1 MEFSVSHLNSSIAAI
16 FALLLI
22 LYWKSRSKT
31 RKNSAPPEA
40 GGAWPIIGHLHLIGG
55 GSRLPHITLAE
66 MADKYGPLFTIRLGV
81 RKTLV
86 VSSWELAKEL
96 FTTWDVAVSSRPKFL
111 VSKHL
116 SYNFA
121 MFGFSPYG
129 EYWRELRKLIA
140 MELFSPRRLDLLQP
154 IRVSEIEVAIKELY
168 EYWNKKKDGSGRV
181 LVEMKQWFADL
192 NLNVV
197 LRMVAGKR
205 YFGATAD
212 GDKIEARHCQKVMRD
227 FFHLAGIFVAAK
239 TIPFLGWLDLGGYEK
254 RMKETGQAMDKIVEK
269 WLEEHKQ
276 KANTGSNQDFMDVML
291 SAIEKSGLQDY
302 DPATITKATCTSLIA
317 GGADTTTVM
326 LVWAISLLL
335 NNPHA
340 LKKAQQELDIH
351 VGKERQVTES
361 DISKLVYLQAIIKET
376 LRLYPAGFLGG
387 TREFSQDC
395 KLSGY
400 HIPKGTILIVNI
412 WKLQRDPRAWSD
424 PLEFKPERFLTTHK
438 DFDVKGKNFE
448 LIPFGAGR
456 RICPGTTFGIQMLN
470 LVLANLLHA
479 FELSTPFDEKVDMSV
494 SAGLTNMKVT
504 PLDVILCPRLSPSL
518 Y

>member
-1 MEFSVSHLNSSIAAI
+1 MKCIKVIESNRVNKLA
-16 FALLLI
+16 
-22 LYWKSRSKT
+22 T
-31 RKNSAPPEA
+31 
-40 GGAWPIIGHLHLIGG
+40 IG
-55 GSRLPHITLAE
+55 T
-66 MADKYGPLFTIRLGV
+66 D
-81 RKTLV
+81 
-86 VSSWELAKEL
+86 
-96 FTTWDVAVSSRPKFL
+96 
-111 VSKHL
+111 VSK
-116 SYNFA
+116 
-121 MFGFSPYG
+121 
-129 EYWRELRKLIA
+129 I
-140 MELFSPRRLDLLQP
+140 
-154 IRVSEIEVAIKELY
+154 AIKELY
-168 EYWNKKKDGSGRV
+168 KYWDKKKDGSDRV
-181 LVEMKQWFADL
+181 LVDMKQWFGDL

-212 GDKIEARHCQKVMRD
+212 NDKIEARQCQKVMRD
-227 FFHLAGIFVAAK
+227 FFHLAGVFVTDK

-254 RMKETGQAMDKIVEK
+254 RMKETGQEMNKIVGK

-276 KANTGSNQDFMDVML
+276 KANSGSNQDFMDVML
-291 SAIEKSGLQDY
+291 STLEKSGLQNY
-302 DPATITKATCTSLIA
+302 DRDTITKATCTSLIS
-317 GGADTTTVM
+317 GGADTSTVM

-335 NNPHA
+335 NNPHV

-351 VGKERQVTES
+351 VGEERQVTES
-361 DISKLVYLQAIIKET
+361 DISKLVYLQAIVKET

-400 HIPKGTILIVNI
+400 HIPKGTVLIVNI
-412 WKLQRDPRAWSD
+412 WKLQRDPRVWSD

-438 DFDVKGKNFE
+438 DFDVKGQNFE

-479 FELSTPFDEKVDMSV
+479 FELSTPFDDKVDMSV
-494 SAGLTNMKVT
+494 SAGLTNMKAT
-504 PLDVILCPRLSPSL
+504 PLDVILRPRLSPSL